1 MTVMRYAFV
10 GDSIT
15 AGTGDDD
22 FLGWPGRVCVR
33 ERKAG
38 HDVTLYNL
46 GVRGDT
52 SALIEPRWRKECEAR
67 FPPDVPCAI
76 VFAFGINDSAED
88 VGKGLRVPLPESL
101 KLARKM
107 LTEAKAWRPTLWIGP
122 TPVDETLQPMR
133 PRPGM
138 VYDFRNARIVE
149 YSKAYAV
156 LAAELGAPYLDC
168 YAPFEKNAQI
178 AADLHALDGVHPL
191 RDGYGLM
198 AERVAAWPAWRKLLD
213 S

>member
-15 AGTGDDD
+15 TGTGDDD

-46 GVRGDT
+46 GIRGDT
-52 SALIEPRWRKECEAR
+52 SKLIEPRWRRECEAR
-67 FPPDVPCAI
+67 FPPDVLCAI

-101 KLARKM
+101 ALAKTM
-107 LTEAKAWRPTLWIGP
+107 LSEAKAWRPTLWIGP
-122 TPVDETLQPMR
+122 TPVDESLQPMR
-133 PRPGM
+133 PRPGIN
-138 VYDFRNARIVE
+138 YDFRNARIAE
-149 YSKAYAV
+149 YSKAYAA
-156 LAAELGAPYLDC
+156 LAAELDVPYLDC
-168 YAPFEKNAQI
+168 YTPFEKNARI

-191 RDGYGLM
+191 RDGYSLM
-198 AERVAAWPAWRKLLD
+198 AERIGAWPAWRKLLD

>member
-15 AGTGDDD
+15 NGTGDDD
-22 FLGWPGRVCVR
+22 FLGWPGRVCVQ

-38 HDVTLYNL
+38 HDVTCYNL

-52 SALIEPRWRKECEAR
+52 SALIAPRWRQECEAR

-76 VFAFGINDSAED
+76 VFAFGINDSCED
-88 VGKGLRVPLPESL
+88 LNAGIRVPLPESL
-101 KLARKM
+101 KLARAM

-122 TPVDETLQPMR
+122 TPVDESLQPMR
-133 PRPGM
+133 PRPSIN
-138 VYDFRNARIVE
+138 YDFRNARVAE
-149 YSKAYAV
+149 YNKAYTA
-156 LAAELGAPYLDC
+156 LAAELRVPYLDC
-168 YAPFEKNAQI
+168 YAPFEKDARI

-191 RDGYGLM
+191 RGGYDVM
-198 AERVAAWPAWRKLLD
+198 AKHVAAWPAWRKLLD
-213 S
+213 G